1 VAAAIT
7 LQERVDS
14 LVDEVSQL
22 KTQWSTM
29 TAQNHSRDGATAT
42 AAAAQA
48 SAQLLQQAF
57 VNFTRHIYRL
67 EDDARRARLHCSIII
82 IIIIIIIIKGI
93 YIAQVHSKFA
103 RATNALCRQRWQY
116 DYVTVYVSIA
126 VNITNYQ
133 DS

>member
-1 VAAAIT
+1 MAAAIT

-48 SAQLLQQAF
+48 SAHLLQQAF

-67 EDDARRARLHCSIII
+67 EDDARRARLHGSII

-103 RATNALCRQRWQY
+103 RVTNALCRQRWQY
-116 DYVTVYVSIA
+116 DYVTVCVSIA
-126 VNITNYQ
+126 IYITNYQ